1 MEEYLMNTLAVIVL
15 VVLIYGV
22 SLAGFCAWLAEEKGR
37 DGMRW
42 FWLGFLFGFIALL
55 AIAGAPVLEEEEEQP
70 RRGGRR
76 FRSR

>member
-42 FWLGFLFGFIALL
+42 FW
-55 AIAGAPVLEEEEEQP
+55 E
-70 RRGGRR
+70 
-76 FRSR
+76 